1 MEENNATPI
10 DSGVETISA
19 KPKKNIRGNKKLR
32 LGIII
37 FLLAV
42 VAVLFVVWEKARIA
56 LAVAF
61 VALLAALGMEVSNN
75 DWDLQKLIQT
85 KSFEESKVTRDES
98 GNVLFDMFGNT
109 TTDATKGKAANDYNC
124 DDFSTQPE
132 AQTFYRKV
140 GGLGNDVNRLDG
152 DKDGEACESLPTGR

>member
-1 MEENNATPI
+1 MEENNI
-10 DSGVETISA
+10 SSIESGVESNST
-19 KPKKNIRGNKKLR
+19 KPKKNIRGNKKVR
-32 LGIII
+32 LGVII

-109 TTDATKGKAANDYNC
+109 TTDATKGKASNDYNC

-152 DKDGEACESLPTGR
+152 DKDGEACESLPKGN

>member
-1 MEENNATPI
+1 MEENNI
-10 DSGVETISA
+10 SSIESGVESNST
-19 KPKKNIRGNKKLR
+19 KPKKNIRGNKKVR
-32 LGIII
+32 LGVII

-109 TTDATKGKAANDYNC
+109 TTDATKGKASNDYNC

-152 DKDGEACESLPTGR
+152 DEDGEACESLPKGN

>member
-1 MEENNATPI
+1 M

-42 VAVLFVVWEKARIA
+42 VAVLFVIWEKARIA

-61 VALLAALGMEVSNN
+61 IALLAALGMEVSNN

-109 TTDATKGKAANDYNC
+109 TTDSTKGKASNDYNC
-124 DDFSTQPE
+124 D
-132 AQTFYRKV
+132 AQNFYEKV

-152 DKDGEACESLPTGR
+152 DKDGEACESLPVGR